1 MDLLLKKLNLL
12 SELVGFVLGKRFES
26 LYLSVDDCGMLLKG
40 LIVVSLFLVQKVVV
54 LSFVVQFVD
63 FGRE

>member
-12 SELVGFVLGKRFES
+12 SELVGLVLGKRVES

-40 LIVVSLFLVQKVVV
+40 LIVVGLFLVQKVVV